1 MITFKKIRW
10 KNFLSTGNVFT
21 EIDIT
26 KTKTNLIVGD
36 NGAGKSTILDALT
49 FSLFGKPFRKINKP
63 MLVNSINEKDC
74 ITEIEFSIG
83 KNEFKVIRGI
93 KPSIFEIYC
102 NEKLWNQESTLVDQQ
117 KNFEQNVLK
126 MNYKSFTQI
135 VVLGS
140 STFVPFMRLPVA
152 QRREIIEDILDIQ
165 VFSVMNILLKDKIR
179 ENNEEIKGIDYQ
191 LDLLKEK
198 IDLQKNYLLEI
209 DKKQKA
215 DIDKK
220 NEKITELLNEE
231 LNHHNLINETNV
243 KIEELNEEIKKYSS
257 SSDKLKKLNTFLI
270 KLSSKMQTCQK
281 EHEFFEKNQVCPTC
295 TQDLSD
301 QFREDKI
308 SSGKSKLDEMTLG
321 YNDLME
327 AIGEEEKRFCKWD
340 EISSSITENNNKISQ
355 CNYAIKSIRKSID
368 DVEKEIKELESGG
381 GDKKEAYTK
390 LETLVANKKDLSFQ
404 LSESKKDKDMLS
416 VASGLLKDNGIKT
429 RIIKKYLPIMNKLIN
444 HYLQGM
450 DFYVNFTLDENFE
463 ETIKSRFRD
472 QFSYAS
478 FSEGEKAR
486 IDIALLLTWRSI
498 AKLKNS
504 VDTNLLIL
512 DEIFDGSLDQQG
524 GSDLGWI
531 LRSFD
536 DNISVFVIS
545 HKEQMNDKYDRT
557 FNVEKIKN
565 YSVVRETISK
575 LDQGCPQGGAPFAM
589 LVPQAKDTTR

>member
-1 MITFKKIRW
+1 MIIFKTIRW

-21 EIDIT
+21 EVDLT
-26 KTKTNLIVGD
+26 TCKTNLIVGE

-74 ITEIEFSIG
+74 VTEIEFSIG
-83 KNEFKVIRGI
+83 KNEFKVVRGI
-93 KPSIFEIYC
+93 KPNKFEIY
-102 NEKLWNQESTLVDQQ
+102 NNGQLWNQESTLVDQQ

-165 VFSVMNILLKDKIR
+165 IFSTMNVLLKDKIR
-179 ENNEEIKGIDYQ
+179 DNRDEIKEFDYQ
-191 LDLLKEK
+191 VDLIKEK
-198 IDLQKNYLLEI
+198 IGIQKSYLLEL
-209 DKKQKA
+209 DKKNKA
-215 DIDKK
+215 DISKKEDK
-220 NEKITELLNEE
+220 IAELLEDENKQ
-231 LNHHNLINETNV
+231 HVSIKETNDV
-243 KIEELNEEIKKYSS
+243 IEQLNAQIAEYST

-270 KLSSKMQTCQK
+270 KLSSKLQTCQK
-281 EHEFFEKNQVCPTC
+281 EHDFFEKNHVCPTC

-301 QFREDKI
+301 EFRTDKI
-308 SSGKSKLDEMTLG
+308 STGKNKLDEMTIG
-321 YNDLME
+321 YNDLLS
-327 AIGEEEKRFCKWD
+327 AIGDEEKRFNKWNELST
-340 EISSSITENNNKISQ
+340 EITSSNQKISQ
-355 CNYAIKSIRKSID
+355 ANFQINSIRKSIVD
-368 DVEKEIKELESGG
+368 IEKEIKDLESGG
-381 GDKKEAYTK
+381 GDKKEAFTK
-390 LETLVANKKDLSFQ
+390 LETLVEEKKELSLQ
-404 LSESKKDKDMLS
+404 LVESKKDKDMLS
-416 VASGLLKDNGIKT
+416 VAAGLLKDNGIKT
-429 RIIKKYLPIMNKLIN
+429 RIIKKYLPVMNKLIN
-444 HYLQGM
+444 QYLQGM

-531 LRSFD
+531 LRNFD
-536 DNISVFVIS
+536 DSISVFVIS

-557 FNVEKIKN
+557 LSVEKVKN
-565 YSVVRETISK
+565 YSVIRETISK
-575 LDQGCPQGGAPFAM
+575 LD
-589 LVPQAKDTTR
+589 